1 MTVSDLARHSSAQ
14 VVTESYDEVGY
25 NYRMT
30 DLQGALGIVQLQ
42 RLNDMLD
49 RRRWLAARYSEQ
61 LAQIDWLVPP
71 TVPSGCRHNFQSY
84 MARLTGDSPLGRD
97 ELMQELLNRG
107 ISTRRG
113 IMAIHR
119 EAPYRDPRW
128 NNQLQQTEYITDNTI
143 ILPLFY
149 TMTDEEQDYVI
160 DCITH
165 LGQ

>member
-1 MTVSDLARHSSAQ
+1 
-14 VVTESYDEVGY
+14 
-25 NYRMT
+25 
-30 DLQGALGIVQLQ
+30 
-42 RLNDMLD
+42 
-49 RRRWLAARYSEQ
+49 
-61 LAQIDWLVPP
+61 
-71 TVPSGCRHNFQSY
+71 
-84 MARLTGDSPLGRD
+84 
-97 ELMQELLNRG
+97 MQELLNRG

-119 EAPYRDPRW
+119 EAPYRDSRW